1 MNFTKIKKGYSETEE
16 WVVEL
21 DRKAH
26 NNKECRKGEI
36 IMSNWNEVKK
46 NITALSQEEWD
57 EVDLKVKIVGEISEA
72 RKKAGLT
79 QTELENL
86 TGIKQTFIARFENN
100 RMDSQLT
107 TVLKLLRPL
116 GLTLD
121 VVPLNSEH

>member
-1 MNFTKIKKGYSETEE
+1 
-16 WVVEL
+16 
-21 DRKAH
+21 
-26 NNKECRKGEI
+26 
-36 IMSNWNEVKK
+36 MSNWNEVKK

>member
-1 MNFTKIKKGYSETEE
+1 
-16 WVVEL
+16 
-21 DRKAH
+21 
-26 NNKECRKGEI
+26 
-36 IMSNWNEVKK
+36 MSNWNEVKK

-57 EVDLKVKIVGEISEA
+57 EVDLKVKIVGEILEA

-100 RMDSQLT
+100 RMDPQLT

-116 GLTLD
+116 GLTLY